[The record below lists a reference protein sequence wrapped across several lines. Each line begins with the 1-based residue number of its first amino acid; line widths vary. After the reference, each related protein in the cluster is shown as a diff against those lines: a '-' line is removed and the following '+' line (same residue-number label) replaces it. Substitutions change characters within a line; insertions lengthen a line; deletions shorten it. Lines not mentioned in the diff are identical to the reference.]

1 MDRLFEKMIEFCK
14 EKMGSDPV
22 SGFDHVQRVLRWC
35 ELIGKAE
42 AADLTVLRAAA
53 ILHDVGVPQGRKIH
67 HEVGAEMADQFL
79 TTINFPSEKIAAVTT
94 AIRGHSRY
102 GGPDPTTL
110 EGYILRDAD
119 MLDFIGTVGIV
130 RAILRDF
137 QAEKY
142 TGAPETIPTL
152 VDNLKKRI
160 SGKFYTEIGKK
171 TGEILF
177 QAMDQFV
184 TQLKNELNPKSL
196 L

>member
-1 MDRLFEKMIEFCK
+1 MDSVFEKMIEFCK

-35 ELIGKAE
+35 ELIGKTE
-42 AADLTVLRAAA
+42 DVDLEVLRAAA
-53 ILHDVGVPQGRKIH
+53 ILHDVGVPQGRNVH
-67 HEVGAEMADQFL
+67 HEIGAELAEQFL
-79 TTINFPSEKIAAVTT
+79 TSINFPPEKIPAVTA

-142 TGAPETIPTL
+142 TGDPEMIPKL
-152 VDNLKKRI
+152 AENLKNRI
-160 SGKFYTEIGKK
+160 SNKFYSQIGKK
-171 TGEILF
+171 TGQILF
-177 QAMDQFV
+177 KAMDHFV
-184 TQLKNELNPKSL
+184 TQLTIELNPEKIV
-196 L
+196 